1 VIHRSRYPG
10 FAAMAGLLAFA
21 LAACH
26 KEEQAVTNVAQ
37 TAVNAERKAQA
48 SATAIDRER
57 ATLSQIPLPTKSL
70 YIDVREPS
78 AWVNPFIA
86 VDVDTVSLRV
96 MIDSAA
102 PASVGQDTMLRPAA
116 ARRQELEIHLKDLP
130 EALTALPPAAWHYGR
145 VVAIIESP
153 HAASKDRPMIRRN
166 VEAAI
171 QTLNDLGI
179 VVQEWPSR

>member
-1 VIHRSRYPG
+1 
-10 FAAMAGLLAFA
+10 MAGLLAIA
-21 LAACH
+21 LVACH
-26 KEEQAVTNVAQ
+26 KEEQAVTSVAQ

-48 SATAIDRER
+48 NATAIDRQR
-57 ATLSQIPLPTKSL
+57 AALSQIPLPTKSL

-78 AWVNPFIA
+78 AWVNPFLA

-96 MIDSAA
+96 IVDSAGA
-102 PASVGQDTMLRPAA
+102 ASAGQDTMLRPAA

-153 HAASKDRPMIRRN
+153 HATAKERPIIRRN
-166 VEAAI
+166 VESAI

-179 VVQEWPSR
+179 VVQEWPAR